1 MALYDPDAAGN
12 AAPYLRLDSV
22 TLMEIKSAPFD
33 GKTAVWVPY
42 SETGYTK
49 GQLVGGNDK
58 EKKVKRLVDGKTKTF
73 KAEDVEPQNPPKYEL
88 MEDMANM
95 TYLSEASVVNNLN
108 ERYTRFLIY
117 TYSGTFSSNLNQKH
131 FLCRNSSDLSGKK
144 QTFYFRFVLCHCESV
159 QVAAS
164 I

>member
-1 MALYDPDAAGN
+1 M
-12 AAPYLRLDSV
+12 
-22 TLMEIKSAPFD
+22 
-33 GKTAVWVPY
+33 
-42 SETGYTK
+42 
-49 GQLVGGNDK
+49 
-58 EKKVKRLVDGKTKTF
+58 VDGKTKTF

-117 TYSGTFSSNLNQKH
+117 TYSGNFASKTIIFCKNNL
-131 FLCRNSSDLSGKK
+131 RS
-144 QTFYFRFVLCHCESV
+144 VLCNSESV
-159 QVAAS
+159 QVATC

>member
-73 KAEDVEPQNPPKYEL
+73 KAEDVEPQNPPKYAL

-117 TYSGTFSSNLNQKH
+117 TYSGRDLPH
-131 FLCRNSSDLSGKK
+131 CSDIFHCSG
-144 QTFYFRFVLCHCESV
+144 TLRF
-159 QVAAS
+159 
-164 I
+164 

>member
-117 TYSGTFSSNLNQKH
+117 TYSGTQVFEFKFKMSKNNFIGS
-131 FLCRNSSDLSGKK
+131 
-144 QTFYFRFVLCHCESV
+144 RFIIL
-159 QVAAS
+159 